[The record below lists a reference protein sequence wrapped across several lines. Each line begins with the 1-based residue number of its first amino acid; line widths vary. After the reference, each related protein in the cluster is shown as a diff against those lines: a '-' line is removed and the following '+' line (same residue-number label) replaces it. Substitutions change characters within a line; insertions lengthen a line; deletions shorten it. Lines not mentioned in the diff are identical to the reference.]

1 MLRSLANANC
11 EYAREDTHTIYHIY
25 VFIYIYIIYLN
36 KYLQI
41 FTLYKCCFKESLS
54 SEYHMYQVIPLHS
67 CDYLNRLLIK
77 INMATDEDKMKSDP
91 EQIDEIGV
99 AVQSW
104 P

>member
-1 MLRSLANANC
+1 
-11 EYAREDTHTIYHIY
+11 
-25 VFIYIYIIYLN
+25 
-36 KYLQI
+36 
-41 FTLYKCCFKESLS
+41 
-54 SEYHMYQVIPLHS
+54 MYQVIPLHS
-67 CDYLNRLLIK
+67 CDYLNRLSIK